1 MKLTVAALVAVLT
14 AACAGPEI
22 RGPFRNQY
30 IDVDTGKPIQG
41 VVFLAVWEKVY
52 PTVTGDG
59 GRYFYEAR
67 EAVSGPDGR
76 VEIPAVSPLN
86 SIFTLEVT
94 FHAFGAG
101 YGYADDNVLV
111 TPPSGKAYI
120 DPTVTRMRRLPSRE
134 ERCQFLRHLSS
145 PSVPENTLR
154 IPKYLAVTHGES
166 DALRCGSL

>member
-14 AACAGPEI
+14 AACAGPDI

-30 IDVDTGKPIQG
+30 IDVDTGKPIEG

-67 EAVSGPDGR
+67 ESVSGADGR

-86 SIFTLEVT
+86 SIFTLEVR
-94 FHAFGAG
+94 FHAFAVG
-101 YGYADDNVLV
+101 YEYADQTVHV
-111 TPPSGKAYI
+111 TPTDGRAYV
-120 DPTVTRMRRLPSRE
+120 DPTVTRMRLLKSRE
-134 ERCQFLRHLSS
+134 ERCAVANRPQI
-145 PSVPENTLR
+145 PSVDDERMPR
-154 IPKYLAVTHGES
+154 FVSAIQRARS
-166 DALRCGSL
+166 DCA